1 MKLLELNLKKLSKI
15 ADESISL
22 RDYSPLDGGAYQARI
37 KGIINET
44 RAMKYTYADP
54 KIREA
59 QFQIQPNDV
68 TKLYN
73 SIE

>member
-1 MKLLELNLKKLSKI
+1 MQLLELNLKKLARI
-15 ADESISL
+15 ADQSISL

-59 QFQIQPNDV
+59 MFSFKPNDIS
-68 TKLYN
+68 KMY
-73 SIE
+73 